1 MSTPSDDAQRELEQ
15 RALRNVRA
23 LVDKY
28 EDKDASDAK
37 SVRKLAIRIVVGVLV
52 IFAIIWVA
60 IELKSSFREQVPAA
74 TYVLPP
80 PGKAAK

>member
-1 MSTPSDDAQRELEQ
+1 MTAPSDDAQRNLEQ

-28 EDKDASDAK
+28 ENEDARDRK
-37 SVRKLAIRIVVGVLV
+37 SVGKLVAVIVASILV
-52 IFAIIWVA
+52 IFVAGFAIVRLTVKD
-60 IELKSSFREQVPAA
+60 EPAK

-80 PGKAAK
+80 PANAAK

>member
-28 EDKDASDAK
+28 EDQDASDAK
-37 SVRKLAIRIVVGVLV
+37 SARRLAIRIVVGMLV

-60 IELKSSFREQVPAA
+60 VELKRSFRDQAPEK

-80 PGKAAK
+80 PGNAAK

>member
-37 SVRKLAIRIVVGVLV
+37 SVRKLALRIFVGVLV
-52 IFAIIWVA
+52 IFAIIWIAV
-60 IELKSSFREQVPAA
+60 QVKVGFGDPVPVK

-80 PGKAAK
+80 PANAPK

>member
-28 EDKDASDAK
+28 EDQDASDAK
-37 SVRKLAIRIVVGVLV
+37 SVRKLALRIFVGVLV
-52 IFAIIWVA
+52 IFAIVWIAVQVKVG
-60 IELKSSFREQVPAA
+60 LRDQVPVK

-80 PGKAAK
+80 PANAPK

>member
-28 EDKDASDAK
+28 EDKDKDDAK
-37 SVRKLAIRIVVGVLV
+37 STRRMVIVIVAAILGV
-52 IFAIIWVA
+52 VA
-60 IELKSSFREQVPAA
+60 IVYGASRFVARDDPPR

-80 PGKAAK
+80 PAKAPK

>member
-1 MSTPSDDAQRELEQ
+1 MSTPSDDTQRELEQ

-28 EDKDASDAK
+28 EDKDVNDAK
-37 SVRKLAIRIVVGVLV
+37 SARRLAIVIVAAILGV
-52 IFAIIWVA
+52 VA
-60 IELKSSFREQVPAA
+60 IVYVATRFVARDEPPR

-80 PGKAAK
+80 PAGAPK

>member
-37 SVRKLAIRIVVGVLV
+37 SARRLLIVIVAAILGI
-52 IFAIIWVA
+52 VA
-60 IELKSSFREQVPAA
+60 IVYVTTQLRTRDEPPR

-80 PGKAAK
+80 PANAPK

>member
-28 EDKDASDAK
+28 EDQDASDAK
-37 SVRKLAIRIVVGVLV
+37 SVRRTLIIIVAVILGIVGISYV
-52 IFAIIWVA
+52 
-60 IELKSSFREQVPAA
+60 SFRLTVREEPSK
-74 TYVLPP
+74 TIVLPP
-80 PGKAAK
+80 PANAPK